1 MLLPKT
7 LSWCI
12 LFLIVCQCYG
22 QRLDYDLS
30 KLKLKELKESLA
42 KSFNKH
48 DTDVAVKLITELQRQ
63 NWGGNLGQGLS
74 EPCINGT
81 NYLKTHYKTNGVGVN
96 MSLRAFAFD
105 AYGKPGA
112 GLFEGN
118 IYAYGSYDECLWIE
132 KTQYCA
138 SPVAIAPNYAASQNG
153 ALFTFA
159 MCVPSECSVDDV
171 VKSTEAINTTLETL
185 NLHLYMNASDVT
197 CQKDKKPPYTTGA
210 IVMIAVCSFFA
221 YLTLLGT
228 TIDWLINVYDHV
240 RHHLKRHDVHMSV
253 NADAEKEVNVSEK
266 TPLLGAFVTEQKK
279 KTTSQYLDLIT
290 AFSLFKTVPT
300 ILSTKQPAS
309 AISSINGMRV
319 ISMFWVILGHTH
331 AWSLS
336 RSANIAHVLGE
347 VGPRFTF
354 QAVVNGTFSVDT
366 FFFLSGLLMAYL
378 TLRQMARRQGRFYKR
393 FPFLM
398 YYLHRY
404 LRLTPTYAFVVFFW
418 WFMTM
423 YLADGPYY
431 STVVNTLQAQNCE
444 KYWWTNFLYI
454 NNFYPWKLNDECM
467 GWVWYLANDM
477 QFYVISPVMVIAL
490 FYSLPVGLISVSVL
504 LVASFISTGAIAGH
518 YGFDNSL
525 LSAKNAN
532 ISVSPQDEI
541 YSKPYTRISPYLVGI
556 VIGYLLYR
564 KVRIPLHK
572 LINWL
577 IYLPMWGFA
586 AFFLMAPLYGLY
598 GTWHGHPLND
608 AENVLYYTFSRFSWG
623 IGLALIVFA
632 CHNGY
637 GFVVNSF
644 LSMKIWVPL
653 SRLTFTAYLVHPIV
667 LTVIYG
673 CLRSPFYYMDITM
686 AAYAVAAV
694 GLSYGA
700 AAVVAVFVEFP
711 LSNLEAALFK
721 LVGLGVRES
730 TRRVTEPSKNGEER
744 NPKE

>member
-1 MLLPKT
+1 MCRKRLHFWTHLLWTKK
-7 LSWCI
+7 
-12 LFLIVCQCYG
+12 
-22 QRLDYDLS
+22 RRR
-30 KLKLKELKESLA
+30 
-42 KSFNKH
+42 H
-48 DTDVAVKLITELQRQ
+48 R
-63 NWGGNLGQGLS
+63 
-74 EPCINGT
+74 
-81 NYLKTHYKTNGVGVN
+81 
-96 MSLRAFAFD
+96 
-105 AYGKPGA
+105 
-112 GLFEGN
+112 
-118 IYAYGSYDECLWIE
+118 
-132 KTQYCA
+132 
-138 SPVAIAPNYAASQNG
+138 
-153 ALFTFA
+153 
-159 MCVPSECSVDDV
+159 
-171 VKSTEAINTTLETL
+171 NTC
-185 NLHLYMNASDVT
+185 M
-197 CQKDKKPPYTTGA
+197 
-210 IVMIAVCSFFA
+210 
-221 YLTLLGT
+221 
-228 TIDWLINVYDHV
+228 
-240 RHHLKRHDVHMSV
+240 
-253 NADAEKEVNVSEK
+253 
-266 TPLLGAFVTEQKK
+266 
-279 KTTSQYLDLIT
+279 DLIT

-331 AWSLS
+331 LWSMNYDRL
-336 RSANIAHVLGE
+336 ANIAHLLGE
-347 VGPRFTF
+347 VAPRFTF
-354 QAVVNGTFSVDT
+354 QAVVNGYFAVDT
-366 FFFLSGLLMAYL
+366 FFFLSGLLMAFL

-418 WFMTM
+418 WFMTT

-431 STVVNTLQAQNCE
+431 STVVNTLQAQHCE

-454 NNFYPWKLNDECM
+454 NNLYPWKRDDECM
-467 GWVWYLANDM
+467 GWVWYLALDM

-490 FYSLPVGLISVSVL
+490 FYSLPVGLISVSIF

-653 SRLTFTAYLVHPIV
+653 SRLTFTA
-667 LTVIYG
+667 
-673 CLRSPFYYMDITM
+673 
-686 AAYAVAAV
+686 
-694 GLSYGA
+694 
-700 AAVVAVFVEFP
+700 
-711 LSNLEAALFK
+711 
-721 LVGLGVRES
+721 
-730 TRRVTEPSKNGEER
+730 
-744 NPKE
+744 